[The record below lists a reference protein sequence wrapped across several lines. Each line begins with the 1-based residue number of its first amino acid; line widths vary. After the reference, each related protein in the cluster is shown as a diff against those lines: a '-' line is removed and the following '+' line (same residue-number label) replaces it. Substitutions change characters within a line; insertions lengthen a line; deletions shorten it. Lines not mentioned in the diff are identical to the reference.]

1 MSIEEQLNADLKDQM
16 RAKNADTVA
25 CIRQL
30 KSKVQETVNAKGFS
44 GPVDDALYQKVIAS
58 YVKSLEKG
66 IGELQAAGERGAPLR
81 AKYQAEIDY
90 LGKYMP
96 KLLGEAET
104 LALVKKAIATA
115 GATDPKQAGKVL
127 GVLMKEHKGQI
138 DAALAK
144 SLVERELAGG

>member
-1 MSIEEQLNADLKDQM
+1 MSIEEQLNADLKEQM
-16 RAKNADTVA
+16 RAKAADTVA

-66 IGELQAAGERGAPLR
+66 ISELQAAGDRGEALR
-81 AKYQAEIDY
+81 ARYQAEIDY
-90 LGKYMP
+90 LARYMP
-96 KLLGEAET
+96 KLLGEADT
-104 LALVKKAIATA
+104 LVLVKKAIAA
-115 GATDPKQAGKVL
+115 SGVNDPKQAGKVL

-138 DAALAK
+138 DTTLAK
-144 SLVERELAGG
+144 RLVERELQGG